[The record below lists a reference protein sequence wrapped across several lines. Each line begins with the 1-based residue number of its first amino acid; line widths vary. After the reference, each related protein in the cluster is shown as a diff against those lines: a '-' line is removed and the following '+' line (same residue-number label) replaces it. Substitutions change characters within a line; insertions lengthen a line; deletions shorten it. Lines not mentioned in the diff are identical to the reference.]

1 MQKQYKVGDVIWAN
15 VQISSAR
22 KYTGRHLYV
31 IISNNKFNKF
41 ADVVEAI
48 PITSQRW
55 GKNSPS
61 HVDFAAKEIPGT
73 THKSTVIVEGR
84 DFVLKKDI
92 EKCVGFLNNAQ
103 LIRVA
108 YAMAFQN
115 PVVSLAFND
124 GVQDLPQFQ
133 ELIAY

>member
-48 PITSQRW
+48 PITSKM
-55 GKNSPS
+55 GEKFPS

-84 DFVLKKDI
+84 DFVLKKT
-92 EKCVGFLNNAQ
+92 
-103 LIRVA
+103 
-108 YAMAFQN
+108 
-115 PVVSLAFND
+115 
-124 GVQDLPQFQ
+124 
-133 ELIAY
+133 